1 MTRVKRGVATKKRH
15 NKFKK
20 MVKGYSKVASSR
32 VKWAKNF
39 IAKAGQNSYKG
50 RKLKKRQFRSLWI
63 TRINA
68 GCRAEGVSY
77 SRLVNGML
85 KAKIAIDRKILAELA
100 VNNPEAFKAVVEKAK
115 SALK

>member
-15 NKFKK
+15 NKYKK

-85 KAKIAIDRKILAELA
+85 KAKIAVDRKMLAELA
-100 VNNPEAFKAVVEKAK
+100 VNNPEVFKAVVAKAK
-115 SALK
+115 AAL

>member
-1 MTRVKRGVATKKRH
+1 MSRVKRGVATKKRH
-15 NKFKK
+15 NKLKS

-39 IAKAGQNSYKG
+39 IAKAGQNSYRG

-68 GCRAEGVSY
+68 AVRPEGLSY
-77 SRLVNGML
+77 SKLINGML
-85 KAKIAIDRKILAELA
+85 KAKIAVDRKILADLA
-100 VNNPEAFKAVVEKAK
+100 VNNPEIFKAIAAKAK
-115 SALK
+115 AAL

>member
-15 NKFKK
+15 NKLKR
-20 MVKGYSKVASSR
+20 MVKGYSKVATSR

-39 IAKAGQNSYKG
+39 IAKAGQNSYRG
-50 RKLKKRQFRSLWI
+50 RKLKKRQMRSTWI

-77 SRLVNGML
+77 SRLINGML
-85 KAKIAIDRKILAELA
+85 HAQIAVDRKILADLA
-100 VNNPEAFKAVVEKAK
+100 VSHPEAFKAVVAKAK
-115 SALK
+115 TAIK